1 MKKMFFTCFCLL
13 ITSSFTTAMTLSQ
26 QRETYRQAINL
37 QEHYKWGDAAQKAA
51 LIPQYPLTYLI
62 EYQYLK
68 AYFTR
73 NSLGAIHSFIV
84 KNPDRK
90 VSGDLQR
97 AYLYYLGKNKYW
109 SEFTSFYPQLPNSL
123 DLKCYYFQAKI
134 TQGEAAK
141 ILPEVEKVWLTGSSL
156 PKACDTVLHYYFK
169 EKKISQG
176 LIWKRFELAY
186 LNNQSSLSTYL
197 IGLMNEQ
204 NKIAAKQ
211 LQALNKAPLKLLSS
225 NLFTHRQ
232 QASYPLLLPSIKRLA
247 TQDIKSG
254 LKAYTVYEKKIPFTA
269 SEKTELKKYFI
280 SRILMDNK
288 TEQFEWLDK
297 ELVKLGD
304 SALIEQRIRYAIK
317 FDNWRDIEFWLVQLP
332 PLQQQDEKWQ
342 YWQARVLD
350 NKQRHPQA
358 NKLYQKIASQRTYY
372 GFLAAQKLGLDY
384 QFNAKIVIED
394 LKSLRA
400 LQPQLDHL
408 EALDFHQYPLLLKRE
423 WEALLSRQ
431 PYDLQQQLGLYAV
444 KKGWDHLS
452 VRASIHAQSWDALN
466 IRFPEIKPHIFSD
479 NANRYKM
486 DASYIYAIARQESAF
501 DEFAHSPV
509 GARGYMQLMP
519 RTAAEV
525 AKKIGLKDYNERK
538 QLTQGS
544 INILLGTAYFDSLL
558 KRYKGNRILATA
570 AYNAGP
576 NRVERWQG
584 NNEGRAK
591 QALPMDSWVEAIPY
605 NETRDY
611 VKNVLAYNLIYQHL
625 LDKPLE
631 FLNSAE
637 LNARF

>member
-1 MKKMFFTCFCLL
+1 MKKMFFTCFCFL

-26 QRETYRQAINL
+26 QRATYTQAVNL
-37 QEHYKWGDAAQKAA
+37 QDQQRWTEAAQKAA
-51 LIPQYPLTYLI
+51 LIPEYPLTYLI
-62 EYQYLK
+62 DYQYLK
-68 AYFTR
+68 AHFKR
-73 NSLGAIHSFIV
+73 SSKDAIHSFIV

-156 PKACDTVLHYYFK
+156 PKACDTVLHHYFK
-169 EKKISQG
+169 EKKISQS
-176 LIWKRFELAY
+176 LIWQRFQLAY

-225 NLFTHRQ
+225 HLFTHRQ

-254 LKAYTVYEKKIPFTA
+254 LKAYTVYEKKIPFTDL
-269 SEKTELKKYFI
+269 EKTELKKYFVA
-280 SRILMDNK
+280 RILMDNK
-288 TEQFEWLDK
+288 TEQIEWLDK

-317 FDNWRDIEFWLVQLP
+317 FDNWRDIEFWLGKLP
-332 PLQQQDEKWQ
+332 SLQQQDEKWQ

-350 NKQRHPQA
+350 NKKQYAQA
-358 NKLYQKIASQRTYY
+358 IKIYQKIASQRTYY
-372 GFLAAQKLGLDY
+372 GFLAAQKLGQDY
-384 QFNAKIVIED
+384 QFNAKIVTED
-394 LKSLRA
+394 SQILGA
-400 LQPQLDHL
+400 LEPQLAHL
-408 EALDFHQYPLLLKRE
+408 EALYFHQYLLLLKRE
-423 WEALLSRQ
+423 WETLLSGQ
-431 PYDLQQQLGLYAV
+431 GYDLQQQLGLYAV
-444 KKGWDHLS
+444 RQGWDHLS

-466 IRFPEIKPHIFSD
+466 IRFPEVKPQLFSD
-479 NANRYKM
+479 NASKYQI
-486 DASYIYAIARQESAF
+486 DSSYIYAIARQESAF

-576 NRVERWQG
+576 NRVDRWQG
-584 NNEGRAK
+584 NKEGRAK

-611 VKNVLAYNLIYQHL
+611 VKNVLAYNVIYQHL
-625 LDKPLE
+625 LDNPLE
-631 FLNSAE
+631 FLTSAE
-637 LNARF
+637 LHARF